1 MLLIPKSEEL
11 LIRSV
16 DPAHRVSSITEN
28 STFGEVLTLM
38 VLKAVSKSHALLTAK
53 ETSKVP
59 VSKNV
64 CVGE

>member
-1 MLLIPKSEEL
+1 MPKSEEL
-11 LIRSV
+11 LKSIV
-16 DPAHRVSSITEN
+16 DPAHIVSSNTEN
-28 STFGEVLTLM
+28 STFGEVLTLI
-38 VLKAVSKSHALLTAK
+38 VLKAVSKSQALLTAN

>member
-1 MLLIPKSEEL
+1 MPKSEEL
-11 LIRSV
+11 LKSNV
-16 DPAHRVSSITEN
+16 DPAHIVSSSTEK
-28 STFGEVLTLM
+28 STFGEVLTLI
-38 VLKAVSKSHALLTAK
+38 VLKAVSQSHALLTDK